1 MDFLKK
7 LFPYSFGTKEVSNL
21 VVRTIIY
28 ALALIIGGVLIG
40 IIGLITGLVQIPVVT
55 DLIGILLGLLGGL
68 VELYC
73 VAGSVVMFLAHFKVL
88 KD

>member
-7 LFPYSFGTKEVSNL
+7 LFPYSFGTKEVSDL
-21 VVRTIIY
+21 VIRTIIY
-28 ALALIIGGVLIG
+28 VVALIIGGVLLG
-40 IIGLITGLVQIPVVT
+40 IIGVITGLVQIPVVT
-55 DLIGILLGLLGGL
+55 DLIGILLGLIGGL

-73 VAGSVVMFLAHFKVL
+73 TAGVVVMFLAHFKVI